1 LLKLFSVRRKKQFL
15 GVIMVTLAGAMAEMI
30 GIGAVIP
37 FLQLIATPDLIAG
50 NPLVLEALRLT
61 GGDEVSDLIVP
72 AAGALVLAAV
82 ISAALR
88 MILVWV
94 TFRYVAVLTYDLS
107 LMLLG
112 RMLRQPY
119 EVHLNRNSADL
130 ISGIEKVNIIGGSL
144 MATLI
149 QAMSSIIVAI
159 TIVGLLFFADPL
171 IALTIGGT
179 MSLVYVLIAIRSR
192 PLMLKLGK
200 KAADSTRAR
209 VKVLQEAMGGIRDII
224 LDRSHLAFEWQFAVV
239 DTEYRKATAR
249 ASFEGHAPRYVVEA
263 LAMTLFAG
271 IAVASASAPG
281 GMVGAIPMLGALA
294 LGSQRLLPLLQNLNI
309 AWVQYS
315 STVAHIG
322 DVLALMEE
330 PLLPER
336 SSALGDSRAIGTGII
351 IRDLT
356 FDYNPDARALAGINL
371 TIPKGSRV
379 GLIGKTGSGKSTLLD
394 VVMGFLP
401 PTSGA
406 ILVDGI
412 PLDRDSVPN
421 WQARIAHVP
430 QSIFLTDSSIASNIA
445 FGIPPG
451 AIDMDRVHSAARRAE
466 IHDFIEALPQGY
478 DTPAG
483 ERGVRLSGGQRQR
496 IGIARALYKAAAVL
510 ILDEA
515 TSALDDATEIAV
527 MESIRKLDPDL
538 TMLIIAHRLSTLSI
552 CDLVVRLESG
562 RIVQTGS
569 YEEVVTEQARS
580 VTE

>member
-15 GVIMVTLAGAMAEMI
+15 GVIMLTLAGAVAEMI

-50 NPLVLEALRLT
+50 NPIVLEALRLT
-61 GGDEVSDLIVP
+61 GGDEVSDLILP

-107 LMLLG
+107 LMLIG

-144 MATLI
+144 LATLI

-159 TIVGLLFFADPL
+159 TLVGLLFFADPV

-249 ASFEGHAPRYVVEA
+249 ASFEGHAPRYVV
-263 LAMTLFAG
+263 
-271 IAVASASAPG
+271 
-281 GMVGAIPMLGALA
+281 
-294 LGSQRLLPLLQNLNI
+294 
-309 AWVQYS
+309 
-315 STVAHIG
+315 
-322 DVLALMEE
+322 
-330 PLLPER
+330 
-336 SSALGDSRAIGTGII
+336 
-351 IRDLT
+351 
-356 FDYNPDARALAGINL
+356 
-371 TIPKGSRV
+371 
-379 GLIGKTGSGKSTLLD
+379 
-394 VVMGFLP
+394 
-401 PTSGA
+401 
-406 ILVDGI
+406 
-412 PLDRDSVPN
+412 
-421 WQARIAHVP
+421 
-430 QSIFLTDSSIASNIA
+430 
-445 FGIPPG
+445 
-451 AIDMDRVHSAARRAE
+451 
-466 IHDFIEALPQGY
+466 
-478 DTPAG
+478 
-483 ERGVRLSGGQRQR
+483 
-496 IGIARALYKAAAVL
+496 
-510 ILDEA
+510 
-515 TSALDDATEIAV
+515 
-527 MESIRKLDPDL
+527 
-538 TMLIIAHRLSTLSI
+538 
-552 CDLVVRLESG
+552 
-562 RIVQTGS
+562 
-569 YEEVVTEQARS
+569 
-580 VTE
+580 